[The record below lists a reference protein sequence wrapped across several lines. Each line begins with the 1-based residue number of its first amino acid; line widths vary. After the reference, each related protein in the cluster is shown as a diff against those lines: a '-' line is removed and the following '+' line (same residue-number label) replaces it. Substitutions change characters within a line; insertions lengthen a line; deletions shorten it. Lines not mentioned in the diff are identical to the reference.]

1 MLDIEYLLLLQRFR
15 IAINDALTPFFEW
28 LSNFAV
34 SYLLLVPVFIY
45 WAIHKKQ
52 GYYVLSGYAIVSA
65 AVALIKLCVCAY
77 RPWIRDI
84 RVVPAGDAIR
94 TATGYSFPSG
104 HTVLATNHY
113 GGIGRIEYKKR
124 NWITYLCVF
133 LILLTGFSRNYLG
146 VHTPQDVFVA
156 IVLAVAV
163 LIFTERL
170 LKYLDEHPEKEDML
184 LLFGILF
191 SAASIT
197 FMTFK
202 PYPMDYVDGKL
213 LVDPF
218 RMMNDGYGDTA
229 RLTALCMARYIEKRF
244 IKFEATGTKGKG
256 LIVSLIGLIPL
267 ALAIAFL
274 RAPLDQMLGTH
285 WGHFTYNFICVFYII
300 ALYPAIIKATCN
312 K

>member
-1 MLDIEYLLLLQRFR
+1 
-15 IAINDALTPFFEW
+15 
-28 LSNFAV
+28 
-34 SYLLLVPVFIY
+34 
-45 WAIHKKQ
+45 
-52 GYYVLSGYAIVSA
+52 
-65 AVALIKLCVCAY
+65 
-77 RPWIRDI
+77 
-84 RVVPAGDAIR
+84 
-94 TATGYSFPSG
+94 
-104 HTVLATNHY
+104 
-113 GGIGRIEYKKR
+113 
-124 NWITYLCVF
+124 
-133 LILLTGFSRNYLG
+133 
-146 VHTPQDVFVA
+146 
-156 IVLAVAV
+156 
-163 LIFTERL
+163 
-170 LKYLDEHPEKEDML
+170 ML

-300 ALYPAIIKATCN
+300 ALYPAIIKVTCN

>member
-34 SYLLLVPVFIY
+34 SYLLLVPVYIY
-45 WAIHKKQ
+45 WAIHKKK

-77 RPWIRDI
+77 RPWIRSPLI
-84 RVVPAGDAIR
+84 EPAGDSKVA
-94 TATGYSFPSG
+94 ATGYSFPSG

-170 LKYLDEHPEKEDML
+170 LKYLDE
-184 LLFGILF
+184 
-191 SAASIT
+191 
-197 FMTFK
+197 
-202 PYPMDYVDGKL
+202 
-213 LVDPF
+213 
-218 RMMNDGYGDTA
+218 
-229 RLTALCMARYIEKRF
+229 
-244 IKFEATGTKGKG
+244 
-256 LIVSLIGLIPL
+256 
-267 ALAIAFL
+267 
-274 RAPLDQMLGTH
+274 
-285 WGHFTYNFICVFYII
+285 
-300 ALYPAIIKATCN
+300 
-312 K
+312 